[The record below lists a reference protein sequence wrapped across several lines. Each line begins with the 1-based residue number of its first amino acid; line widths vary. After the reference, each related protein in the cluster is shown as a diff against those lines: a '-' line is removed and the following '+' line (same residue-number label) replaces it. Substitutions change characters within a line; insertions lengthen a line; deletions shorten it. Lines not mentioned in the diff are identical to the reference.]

1 MDIPTLIEKWAEQGE
16 TLIPFPSNILTDRR
30 LNDATRSFLAVC
42 GLPESAAPF
51 LDFPI
56 RQDALLTVN
65 QYFHLQ
71 GEQLD
76 IYLVIGHNGSG
87 DPICINAASNNEIVY
102 LNHDNSFELV
112 WMNSTVWQFCRSLLA
127 YKIFY
132 VSLLN
137 DTDPNDFS
145 TRRFS
150 DTEFLQVQEEFRQID
165 EKALDKGTF
174 WQMELEA
181 LLWERDH

>member
-1 MDIPTLIEKWAEQGE
+1 MDIASLIEKWAEQGE
-16 TLIPFPSNILTDRR
+16 TLIPFPSNILTDGRI
-30 LNDATRSFLAVC
+30 NDATRTFLTTC
-42 GLPESAAPF
+42 GLPESAAPS

-65 QYFHLQ
+65 QYFRLQ
-71 GEQLD
+71 WEEMD
-76 IYLVIGHNGSG
+76 DYLVIGHNGSG
-87 DPICINAASNNEIVY
+87 DPICINAASKNEIVY
-102 LNHDNSFELV
+102 LNHDNSFEPV

-132 VSLLN
+132 ASLLN
-137 DTDPNDFS
+137 LTDPNDFS

-150 DTEFLQVQEEFRQID
+150 DAEFLRLQDEFRQID
-165 EKALDKGTF
+165 EKALDIDTF
-174 WQMELEA
+174 WQMELDA